1 VTNAP
6 TNPPSNPSRGPLAGL
21 RILDLT
27 RVLAGPFC
35 TMILGDMGA
44 DVVKVEQP
52 VRGDDTR
59 AWGPPFQGAESAY
72 FLAMN
77 RNKRGITLNLKQPRG
92 QEILRQLIRKSD
104 VVIENFK
111 PGTLEGW
118 GCGREFMEK
127 EAPSVIHCSISG
139 YGTAGPKAPLPGYDF
154 LLQAESGLMSITG
167 EADGDP
173 MKMGVAIVDLC
184 TGLYA
189 SIAILGA
196 LNARNN
202 GSPGQHVE
210 VSLYTTSIALLANVA
225 SNVLITGKPAGRYG
239 NGHPNIVPYR
249 TFRCKQSEIALA
261 VGNDMQFAEFAAAV
275 GHAEWATD
283 TRFGRNR
290 DRVENRAVLE
300 NIIQTTLGGRTAEE
314 WIEVLLAAGVPCGRI
329 NTVQEAL
336 ADPQTAATGMLID
349 MQHTTAGIFRALGI
363 PMAFS
368 ATPLAVRCPPPA
380 LGEHTDAVLAELL
393 GFRADEIQKLHD
405 DAVV

>member
-1 VTNAP
+1 VTSPQSTSAP
-6 TNPPSNPSRGPLAGL
+6 GPLAGL
-21 RILDLT
+21 RVLDLT

-44 DVVKVEQP
+44 DIVKVEQP

-59 AWGPPFQGAESAY
+59 SWGPPFQGPESAY
-72 FLAMN
+72 FLGIN
-77 RNKRGITLNLKQPRG
+77 RNKRGITLDLKQPRG
-92 QEILRQLIRKSD
+92 QEILRELIKKSD

-111 PGTLEGW
+111 PGTLEAW
-118 GCGREFMEK
+118 GCGREFMERVT
-127 EAPSVIHCSISG
+127 PGVIHCTISG
-139 YGTAGPKAPLPGYDF
+139 YGSVGPKAPLPGYDF

-167 EADGDP
+167 EENGDP

-189 SIAILGA
+189 SIGILGA

-249 TFRCKQSEIALA
+249 TFRCKQSDIALA

-275 GHAEWATD
+275 GHPEWASD
-283 TRFGRNR
+283 PRFTRNR
-290 DRVENRAVLE
+290 DRVENRSVLE
-300 NIIQTTLGGRTAEE
+300 AIIENTLSSRNANE
-314 WIEVLLAAGVPCGRI
+314 WIEVLLAAGVPCSRI

-349 MQHTTAGIFRALGI
+349 LQHATAGLFRALGI

-368 ATPLAVRCPPPA
+368 VTPLSVRCPPPA
-380 LGEHTDAVLAELL
+380 LGEHTDVILTELL
-393 GFRADEIQKLHD
+393 GFRADDIKKLR
-405 DAVV
+405 DASVV

>member
-1 VTNAP
+1 MNAR
-6 TNPPSNPSRGPLAGL
+6 SNSTRGPLAGL
-21 RILDLT
+21 RVLDLT

-59 AWGPPFQGAESAY
+59 GWGPPFQGAESAY
-72 FLAMN
+72 FLAVN

-111 PGTLEGW
+111 PGTLEAW
-118 GCGREFMEK
+118 GCGREFMER
-127 EAPSVIHCSISG
+127 ETPSVVYCTISG
-139 YGTAGPKAPLPGYDF
+139 YGSVGPKRALPGYDF

-167 EADGDP
+167 DESGDP

-196 LNARNN
+196 LHARDS

-210 VSLYTTSIALLANVA
+210 ASLYTTSIALLANVA
-225 SNVLITGKPAGRYG
+225 SNVLISGKPAGRYG

-249 TFRCKQSEIALA
+249 AFRCRRSDIALA
-261 VGNDMQFAEFAAAV
+261 VGNDMQFAQFASAV
-275 GHAEWATD
+275 GHPEWASD
-283 TRFGRNR
+283 PRFTRNC
-290 DRVENRAVLE
+290 DRVENRAVLDGMIE
-300 NIIQTTLGGRTAEE
+300 TTLSCRNAEE
-314 WIEVLLAAGVPCGRI
+314 WIEVLLAAGVPCSRI
-329 NTVQEAL
+329 NTVQQAL

-349 MQHTTAGIFRALGI
+349 IEHTTAGVFRSLGI

-368 ATPLAVRCPPPA
+368 GTPLAVQYPPPA
-380 LGEHTDAVLAELL
+380 LGEHTDAVLTELL
-393 GFRADEIQKLHD
+393 GFQADDIKKLRD
-405 DAVV
+405 AAVV

>member
-1 VTNAP
+1 MDAR
-6 TNPPSNPSRGPLAGL
+6 SNSARSPLAGL
-21 RILDLT
+21 RVLDLT

-44 DVVKVEQP
+44 DVVKVEQS

-59 AWGPPFQGAESAY
+59 SWGPPFQGPESAY
-72 FLAMN
+72 FLGIN
-77 RNKRGITLNLKQPRG
+77 RNKRGITLNLKDPRG
-92 QEILRQLIRKSD
+92 QQILRELIKKSD

-111 PGTLEGW
+111 PRTLESW
-118 GCGREFMEK
+118 GCGREFMER
-127 EAPSVIHCSISG
+127 ETPSVVHCSISG
-139 YGTAGPKAPLPGYDF
+139 YGSVGPKAPLPGYDF

-167 EADGDP
+167 EESGDP

-196 LNARNN
+196 LHARNN

-225 SNVLITGKPAGRYG
+225 SNVLLTGKPAGRYG

-249 TFRCKQSEIALA
+249 TFKCRQSDIALA

-275 GHAEWATD
+275 GHPEWSSDA
-283 TRFGRNR
+283 RFTRNR
-290 DRVENRAVLE
+290 DRVENRAVLDGMIE
-300 NIIQTTLGGRTAEE
+300 ATLSSRNAGE
-314 WIEVLLAAGVPCGRI
+314 WIEVLLAVGVPCGRI
-329 NTVQEAL
+329 NTVQQAL

-349 MQHTTAGIFRALGI
+349 IEHTTAGIFRSLGI
-363 PMAFS
+363 PMSFS
-368 ATPLAVRCPPPA
+368 DTPLSVRYPPPA
-380 LGEHTDAVLAELL
+380 LGEHTDAILAELL
-393 GFRADEIQKLHD
+393 GFQADDIKKLHD
-405 DAVV
+405 ADVV

>member
-1 VTNAP
+1 MNAGP
-6 TNPPSNPSRGPLAGL
+6 KSAPGPLAGL
-21 RILDLT
+21 RVLDLT

-59 AWGPPFQGAESAY
+59 SWGPPFQGPESAY
-72 FLAMN
+72 FLAVN
-77 RNKRGITLNLKQPRG
+77 RNKRGITLNLKEARG

-111 PGTLEGW
+111 PGTLEAW

-127 EAPSVIHCSISG
+127 ETPRVVHCTISG
-139 YGTAGPKAPLPGYDF
+139 YGSVGPKGALPGYDF

-167 EADGDP
+167 EQSGDP
-173 MKMGVAIVDLC
+173 MKLGVAIVDLC

-196 LNARNN
+196 IQARNS
-202 GSPGQHVE
+202 GLPGQHVE
-210 VSLYTTSIALLANVA
+210 VSLYATSIALLANVA

-249 TFRCKQSEIALA
+249 TFKCRQSDIALA
-261 VGNDMQFAEFAAAV
+261 VGNDMQFAVFAAAV
-275 GHAEWATD
+275 GHPEWSSD
-283 TRFGRNR
+283 PRFTRNC

-300 NIIQTTLGGRTAEE
+300 GMIEATFGSRSADE
-314 WIEVLLAAGVPCGRI
+314 WSEVLLAAGVPCSRI
-329 NTVQEAL
+329 NTVQQAL

-349 MQHTTAGIFRALGI
+349 IQHATAGIFRSLGI
-363 PMAFS
+363 PMSFS
-368 ATPLAVRCPPPA
+368 DTPLSVRYPPPA
-380 LGEHTDAVLAELL
+380 LGEHTDSVLTELL
-393 GFRADEIQKLHD
+393 GFQADDIKKLRD
-405 DAVV
+405 AAVV